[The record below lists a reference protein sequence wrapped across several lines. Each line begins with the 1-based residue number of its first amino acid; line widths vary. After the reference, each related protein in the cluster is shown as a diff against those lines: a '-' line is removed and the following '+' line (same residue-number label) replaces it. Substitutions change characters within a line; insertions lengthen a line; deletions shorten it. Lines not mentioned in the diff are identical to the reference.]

1 MIIMVKRYLYNCDTF
16 DVNNDLSKVGFKTIL
31 HLAIDEDDYDTTPYI
46 DALLQVQSINS
57 SPIFQSI
64 GIRLEQV
71 LNMSTVS
78 YFLPQSML
86 QLMKSRL
93 MHSNCF

>member
-1 MIIMVKRYLYNCDTF
+1 MSIMVKRYVYHCHTF
-16 DVNNDLSKVGFKTIL
+16 AVNNELSKVGFKTIL

-57 SPIFQSI
+57 SPNFQSI
-64 GIRLEQV
+64 VIRVELV
-71 LNMSTVS
+71 LDMSTVS
-78 YFLPQSML
+78 SFLPQSML

-93 MHSNCF
+93 MPSNSF